1 MKKRLILISLLLQVL
16 ISPLMAQDEG
26 AAGNLLK
33 ESVQD
38 IYTVV
43 GVGVGGAIIGLSTLS
58 FAEHP
63 KDNLKNI
70 VIGGAIGVILGV
82 GIVAYKHATE
92 TQDVYNE
99 YSMKPSKYFSTEDRL
114 AIHSFSFNK
123 YMDQKP
129 MQIGY
134 KFSF

>member
-1 MKKRLILISLLLQVL
+1 MKRLILISLLLQVL
-16 ISPLMAQDEG
+16 NTPLMAQEEG
-26 AAGNLLK
+26 GAGNLLQ

-70 VIGGAIGVILGV
+70 VIGGAIGIILGV

-92 TQDVYNE
+92 TQNVYNE
-99 YSMKPSKYFSTEDRL
+99 YSFKPSRDFSTKDRFAL
-114 AIHSFSFNK
+114 HSHHFNK
-123 YMDQKP
+123 NMDSKP
-129 MQIGY
+129 TQIGY
-134 KFSF
+134 QFSF